1 MTGGLKV
8 ARLEV
13 FGRNYD
19 QRPNVSRIIVLIT
32 DGVPTRDA
40 DKLDGEV
47 AAIRKLGIR
56 IIGLGITNKVRQL
69 EVCTGPLFSARPVFV
84 LLPPRRGHSSGKIKP
99 GPCMFGLC
107 KILFYFRV

>member
-13 FGRNYD
+13 FGDNYD

-47 AAIRKLGIR
+47 DAIRKLGIR
-56 IIGLGITNKVRQL
+56 IIGLGITNKVRHL
-69 EVCTGPLFSARPVFV
+69 EVCTGPLFFGPARFRTPPSPARPFE
-84 LLPPRRGHSSGKIKP
+84 RKN
-99 GPCMFGLC
+99 
-107 KILFYFRV
+107 